1 MPRVT
6 SLTSVLFA
14 VLLVMLSGSSL
25 LAQSSA
31 AVEQEVRNVIA
42 QFATAYGANDLD
54 KYFSYYA
61 DDMTWWGPNGNRNEA
76 DGNKPKAN
84 YQKTYPESVARSGG
98 LAGGKVTDLRVQV
111 SPQGD
116 AAIAS
121 YRLDVVRKNPAPD
134 ATPPRPAN
142 IAYEMTAAL
151 FKRGNDWKIVH
162 FHYQTIPPPRPGT
175 QN

>member
-1 MPRVT
+1 MPRVAA
-6 SLTSVLFA
+6 LKSVVFAA
-14 VLLVMLSGSSL
+14 VLAVLGGSPL
-25 LAQSSA
+25 LAQSHA
-31 AVEQEVRNVIA
+31 AAEQEVRNLIT
-42 QFATAYGANDLD
+42 QFTTAYGVNDLD

-61 DDMTWWGPNGNRNEA
+61 DDMTWWGPNGSRNEA
-76 DGNKPKAN
+76 DGKTPKAN
-84 YQKTYPESVARSGG
+84 YQKSWPESVARSGG
-98 LAGGKVTDLRVQV
+98 LAGSKVSDLRVQV

-175 QN
+175 QD

>member
-1 MPRVT
+1 MRKIIAIST
-6 SLTSVLFA
+6 VLCVV
-14 VLLVMLSGSSL
+14 VLALFSAAHAR
-25 LAQSSA
+25 AQNNA
-31 AVEQEVRNVIA
+31 AVEQQIRDIIT
-42 QFATAYGANDLD
+42 QFTTAYGVNDLG

-84 YQKTYPESVARSGG
+84 YQKSYPESVKRSGG
-98 LAGGKVTDLRVQV
+98 LAGSKLIDLRVQV

-121 YRLDVVRKNPAPD
+121 YRLDVVRKNPDPN

-142 IAYEMTAAL
+142 VSYEMTAAL
-151 FKRGNDWKIVH
+151 FKRGSDWRVVH
-162 FHYQTIPPPRPGT
+162 LHYQTIPPPGQSTR
-175 QN
+175 